1 MVNMFGRKYYYNPKT
16 LRLEEK
22 KLTRKQRIRKYLFG
36 GLVLIVISLVF
47 RVGYEQVA
55 KSPRL
60 VYYEK
65 QNEQLRQEYRELL
78 SELQRDEQQLALLKR
93 KDDRLYRSIFGM
105 DPIPYSIREAGTGGS
120 PRHSALRTISDP
132 GMVIN
137 VFDKLEKLANK
148 AQIQQN
154 SFEQLKDRALEN
166 QQLLSRK
173 PSINP
178 ISPGDPSWLTSSYGY
193 RRDPF
198 TGRLSS
204 HHGIDIAGPFGLDIH
219 AAGDGVVTIAEYNR
233 HGYGNEVLIDHG
245 FGYSTRYAH
254 LQELLVEPGEK
265 VKRGEVIGKMGNTG
279 RSTGPHLHY
288 EVRLNNRTVNP
299 MYYYYEDLT
308 PDQFE
313 LIARRAAKQT
323 TTQAPRTASP

>member
-1 MVNMFGRKYYYNPKT
+1 MVNMFGRKYYYNPHT

-22 KLTRKQRIRKYLFG
+22 KLTRKQRIRKYLFA

-93 KDDRLYRSIFGM
+93 KDDRLYRSFFGM

-120 PRHSALRTISDP
+120 PRHSALRTLSDP
-132 GMVIN
+132 DMVID
-137 VFDKLEKLANK
+137 VFNKLEKLANK

-154 SFEQLKDRALEN
+154 SFEQLQNRAVEK
-166 QQLLSRK
+166 QQLLARK

-204 HHGIDIAGPFGLDIH
+204 HHGIDIAGPYGLDIH

-233 HGYGNEVLIDHG
+233 HGYGKEVLIDHG

-265 VKRGEVIGKMGNTG
+265 VKRGQVIGKMGNTG

-313 LIARRAAKQT
+313 LIARRAAKHA
-323 TTQAPRTASP
+323 TTQASRTAGP